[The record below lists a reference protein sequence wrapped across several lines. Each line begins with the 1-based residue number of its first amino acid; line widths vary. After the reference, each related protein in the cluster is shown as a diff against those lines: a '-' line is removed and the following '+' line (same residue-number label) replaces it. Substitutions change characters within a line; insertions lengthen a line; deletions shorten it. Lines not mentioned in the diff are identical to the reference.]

1 MLYEPTANLYGCDAG
16 DWKTKKR
23 SQPSCQH
30 FIGKHP
36 DMLGI
41 VLELRDVV
49 QTI

>member
-1 MLYEPTANLYGCDAG
+1 MSQSPTSIDAALG
-16 DWKTKKR
+16 NWKTKKR
-23 SQPSCQH
+23 SPAELPH
-30 FIGKHP
+30 FISEHP

>member
-1 MLYEPTANLYGCDAG
+1 MLYEPTANFYRFDAG
-16 DWKTKKR
+16 NWKTKKR
-23 SQPSCQH
+23 SQPSRQH